1 MAKILSL
8 FLLGLLAFNSYPSD
22 SQGSV
27 SKSSSYNL
35 IHMKAKK
42 IIGKWQHKA
51 LSHTEDPSLITAP
64 GKEIS
69 NDQKTLAE
77 ALHIGGLSAKEI
89 NKIQQIKFVLG
100 LAEIRYFNN
109 ELKTAKANFPH
120 AFESFTKE
128 SSEGTEGAK
137 NAQWYKTSLLAFS
150 KVLKG
155 FEGFLSSHKSYS
167 TNPPPLLVG
176 IKETLE
182 EAEKA
187 YASYKQYADCFDS
200 PGKSSCSILALEH
213 SSQEHHDRSESSEE
227 EGGYDG
233 DEESEQS
240 VEDL

>member
-8 FLLGLLAFNSYPSD
+8 FLLGLLAFNLYSSD

-27 SKSSSYNL
+27 RKRSSHNL

-42 IIGKWQHKA
+42 IIGKWRHKA
-51 LSHTEDPSLITAP
+51 LSHAEKPSLITAS

-77 ALHIGGLSAKEI
+77 ALHIRGLSAKEI
-89 NKIQQIKFVLG
+89 NRIQRVRFLLS

-109 ELKTAKANFPH
+109 ELKTAKDNFPH

-128 SSEGTEGAK
+128 SSEGNKGEK
-137 NAQWYKTSLLAFS
+137 NAEWYKTSLLAFG

-155 FEGFLSSHKSYS
+155 FEGFLSSHKAYS

-182 EAEKA
+182 EAETS
-187 YASYKQYADCFDS
+187 YASYKQYADCFDN

-213 SSQEHHDRSESSEE
+213 SSQEHHDRSESGE
-227 EGGYDG
+227 EGHGYDG